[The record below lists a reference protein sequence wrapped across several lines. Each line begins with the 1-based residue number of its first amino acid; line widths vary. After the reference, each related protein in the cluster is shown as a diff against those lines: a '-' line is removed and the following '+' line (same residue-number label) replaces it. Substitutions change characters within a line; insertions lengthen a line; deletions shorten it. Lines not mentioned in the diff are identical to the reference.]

1 MSALIGVASGCTA
14 QGRICARGLCPAR
27 GRAYPARARWI
38 SMKRSTPLRT
48 LISAAAGLTLAAAT
62 GDAAAQAT
70 PLPETIVVG
79 AWTFRPLIEVRVRG
93 EYRRHPFDVGG
104 ALYSPTAVLY
114 EDSGTTLPRV
124 VGRQPGVKDQYF
136 VAERSRLGIAVDR
149 GPITAAIT
157 LQDARLWG
165 SATPLYGGLAQP
177 SLPSFGP
184 YEAYLD
190 AHTRAGRKVF
200 LRVGRQR
207 VSWGDGRLVGDND
220 WSATGRSL
228 DAARFGFQL
237 GDFDFELLASMLS
250 APGRY
255 QKPAGTTVQGAAAGS
270 VTPSAPA
277 EGSGAQ
283 LYGLNA
289 VWHALPLLNV
299 EITGLAR
306 VARDPLPSS
315 ITPSNTF
322 VIDGRISGDRRGFRY
337 SIEGAYELGKVSWY
351 GENRDLRAFALAA
364 RASWETALPG
374 HLTFGAQGAYAS
386 GDDGKASGTLRRFD
400 PILPDEHTQLDPMS
414 LFAWSNLA
422 FVGGTVGVRP
432 LEELGMTFGYHYAML
447 AEPGGRWTAA
457 TLVPVGAEPDNA
469 ARSLGHE
476 IDAAIKITPWKPLE
490 IETGY
495 GLFLRGEGAR
505 AILSAA
511 ERPATLQH
519 WAYLQTTVRLP

>member
-1 MSALIGVASGCTA
+1 
-14 QGRICARGLCPAR
+14 
-27 GRAYPARARWI
+27 
-38 SMKRSTPLRT
+38 MKRSTPLRT
-48 LISAAAGLTLAAAT
+48 LISATAGLTLAAAA

-124 VGRQPGVKDQYF
+124 IGGQPGVKDQYF

-165 SATPLYGGLAQP
+165 SATPLYAGLAQP
-177 SLPSFGP
+177 ALPSFGP

-255 QKPAGTTVQGAAAGS
+255 QKPAGATVQGAALGS
-270 VTPSAPA
+270 VTPSAPT

-283 LYGLNA
+283 LYGVNA

-315 ITPSNTF
+315 TSYRT
-322 VIDGRISGDRRGFRY
+322 
-337 SIEGAYELGKVSWY
+337 
-351 GENRDLRAFALAA
+351 
-364 RASWETALPG
+364 
-374 HLTFGAQGAYAS
+374 
-386 GDDGKASGTLRRFD
+386 
-400 PILPDEHTQLDPMS
+400 
-414 LFAWSNLA
+414 
-422 FVGGTVGVRP
+422 
-432 LEELGMTFGYHYAML
+432 
-447 AEPGGRWTAA
+447 
-457 TLVPVGAEPDNA
+457 
-469 ARSLGHE
+469 
-476 IDAAIKITPWKPLE
+476 
-490 IETGY
+490 
-495 GLFLRGEGAR
+495 
-505 AILSAA
+505 
-511 ERPATLQH
+511 
-519 WAYLQTTVRLP
+519 

>member
-1 MSALIGVASGCTA
+1 
-14 QGRICARGLCPAR
+14 
-27 GRAYPARARWI
+27 
-38 SMKRSTPLRT
+38 MKRSPSIRT
-48 LISAAAGLTLAAAT
+48 LISAAAGLTLAAAA

-79 AWTFRPLIEVRVRG
+79 AWSFRPLVEVRVRG

-104 ALYSPTAVLY
+104 AVYAPTAVLY
-114 EDSGTTLPRV
+114 EDYGTTLPRV
-124 VGRQPGVKDQYF
+124 FTRQPAVKNQYF
-136 VAERSRLGIAVDR
+136 VAERARVGLAVDR

-157 LQDARLWG
+157 LQDARVWG
-165 SATPLYGGLAQP
+165 SGALLSGAGQP

-190 AHTRAGRKVF
+190 AHSRSGRKVF

-207 VSWGDGRLVGDND
+207 VSWGDGRLIGDND

-228 DAARFGFQL
+228 DAARFGFSL
-237 GDFDFELLASMLS
+237 GDFDFELLASMLA

-255 QKPAGTTVQGAAAGS
+255 AKPSGATVQGAAS
-270 VTPSAPA
+270 SSATAALA

-289 VWHALPLLNV
+289 IWHALPLLNV
-299 EITGLAR
+299 ELTGLAR
-306 VARDPLPSS
+306 IARDPLPSS

-337 SIEGAYELGKVSWY
+337 SVEGAYELGKVSWY
-351 GENRDLRAFALAA
+351 GDNRDHRAFALAA
-364 RASWETALPG
+364 RASWETALPA

-386 GDDGKASGTLRRFD
+386 GDDGKPTGTLRRFD

-422 FVGGTVGVRP
+422 FAGGTIGLRP
-432 LEELGMTFGYHYAML
+432 LDELGMTFGYHYAML
-447 AEPGGRWTAA
+447 AQPGGRWTSA
-457 TLVPVGAEPDNA
+457 TLAPVGAAPSNT

-505 AILSAA
+505 AILFAA

-519 WAYLQTTVRLP
+519 WTYLQTTVRLP